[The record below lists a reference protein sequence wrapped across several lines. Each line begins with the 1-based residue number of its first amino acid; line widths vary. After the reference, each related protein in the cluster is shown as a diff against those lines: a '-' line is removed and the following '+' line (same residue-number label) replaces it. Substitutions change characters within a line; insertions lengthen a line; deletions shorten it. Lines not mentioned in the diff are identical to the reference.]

1 MDVPCYRIITGEAC
15 CQGELTA
22 IVRGSEVIQAS
33 RKPILQLR
41 HQRRT
46 AADPHYDDAWLL
58 ILHGGKLVL
67 YFICSVLCF
76 VAKGGGTSH
85 GCPFHQDP

>member
-22 IVRGSEVIQAS
+22 IRLATASMGPEVIQAS
-33 RKPILQLR
+33 RKPRLKLR
-41 HQRRT
+41 QHRT

-58 ILHGGKLVL
+58 IPYCGKLVL
-67 YFICSVLCF
+67 YFTCSLF
-76 VAKGGGTSH
+76 RR
-85 GCPFHQDP
+85 